1 VSRIDPDQKVEGDYK
16 ADSTESAQPFSFITI
31 LVLSKYH
38 FLFSIPYLT
47 LHDIV
52 LFFFQTSDEGHSKNQ
67 YFLNIFSN
75 APQFKVHE
83 HSYISLLICHN
94 MWERVKKLS
103 STNNDAVRVTL
114 SSDSKE
120 ISEKMKQSE
129 SDDQIIDSTINGKC
143 ESSETQIEE
152 AEVVEISKD
161 KDESEQMD
169 NDTETIESDTAEVKE
184 EEEQEYNED
193 EKKQDVAEEM
203 DKTVKENKDLQ
214 DRLLRLSAEFENFK
228 KRNRREMSEFK
239 KFASEVLIKDLLPVV
254 DNLDRALETAS
265 TDEACKA
272 INEGVSM
279 TRDEMLKVFSKYGV
293 QPVEALEKDFDP
305 AFHQAVGQE
314 EDAESPKNKVLKEY
328 QKGYTIHG
336 RLLRPSMV
344 IVSS

>member
-1 VSRIDPDQKVEGDYK
+1 
-16 ADSTESAQPFSFITI
+16 
-31 LVLSKYH
+31 
-38 FLFSIPYLT
+38 
-47 LHDIV
+47 
-52 LFFFQTSDEGHSKNQ
+52 
-67 YFLNIFSN
+67 
-75 APQFKVHE
+75 
-83 HSYISLLICHN
+83 
-94 MWERVKKLS
+94 MERVKKLS

-120 ISEKMKQSE
+120 ISEKMKQSQD
-129 SDDQIIDSTINGKC
+129 SDQAIDSTIDVNS
-143 ESSETQIEE
+143 ESNETRIDEPEVFEVSEEND
-152 AEVVEISKD
+152 A
-161 KDESEQMD
+161 SEQVND
-169 NDTETIESDTAEVKE
+169 DTETIEPDTIETDMAEVKE
-184 EEEQEYNED
+184 EQQQRENDENKQNSSED
-193 EKKQDVAEEM
+193 LLDKTQKEKKE
-203 DKTVKENKDLQ
+203 LQ

-254 DNLDRALETAS
+254 DNLDRALETTS
-265 TDEACKA
+265 TDDACKA

-279 TRDEMLKVFSKYGV
+279 TRDEMLRVFSKYGV

-314 EDAESPKNKVLKEY
+314 ENAECPKNKVLKEY